1 MNIRILEIK
10 DTNCYLLESERSA
23 IVIDP
28 AYDSEQ
34 VDEFFEKNS
43 NKERLILITHAHFDH
58 IGGADA
64 LRKRFNVNIAIGEGD
79 NPALSNSVVNE
90 GVLANVIVP
99 PFSADIL
106 INDGDTLTIGDVV
119 IKAWNTKG
127 HTVGS
132 MCYLINGALFTG
144 DTLFCKGFGNTCFH
158 GGSRREIVKSIK
170 WILAEFPV
178 DTPVYSGHGPV
189 TTIGDERLHYGL

>member
-1 MNIRILEIK
+1 MDIKILNIK
-10 DTNCYLLESERSA
+10 DTNCYLLETESA
-23 IVIDP
+23 AIIIDP

-34 VDEFFEKNS
+34 TEEFFEKNS
-43 NKERLILITHAHFDH
+43 DKERLILITHAHFDH
-58 IGGADA
+58 IGGAES
-64 LRKRFNVNIAIGEGD
+64 LRKKFNVDIAIGEPD
-79 NPALSNSVVNE
+79 NPALSDSVVNE
-90 GVLANVIVP
+90 GVIANVIVP
-99 PFSADIL
+99 PFSADVL
-106 INDGDTLTIGDVV
+106 INDGDTISVGDIT

-158 GGSRREIVKSIK
+158 GGSRREMVKSIK
-170 WILAEFPV
+170 LILAEFSAETV
-178 DTPVYSGHGPV
+178 VYSGHGPV

>member
-1 MNIRILEIK
+1 MDIKVLDIK

-43 NKERLILITHAHFDH
+43 DKERLILITHAHFDH
-58 IGGADA
+58 IGGADV
-64 LRKRFNVNIAIGEGD
+64 LRKRFNVNIAIGEDD
-79 NPALSNSVVNE
+79 NPALSDSVVNE

>member
-28 AYDSEQ
+28 AYDSAQ

-58 IGGADA
+58 IGGADV

-79 NPALSNSVVNE
+79 NPALSDSVVNE